1 MFSIRI
7 SLFVFL
13 FLLLKTVLSQQKEA
27 IIIESKEF
35 DQEFNEA
42 HKDTLNANKKNG
54 LDEKVKQI
62 SDNGNKKPL
71 NKKPTKKRFIP
82 FVKPMDEVSIK
93 DYKIMYLDGSE
104 KDVDTSLSIEGEY
117 AFNFLRKDYFEYL
130 TFPNMGEAF
139 NKMGYN
145 FHEQPLIPQM
155 GARVKHFGYFEKED
169 VPYYE
174 VPSPYT
180 ELFFKSTF
188 QQGQNLDATLAINTS
203 PKFNIA
209 VSFKGFRSLGK
220 YLASLSRARQFRI
233 SSQYQNDNKRY
244 RIRLHQTTQ
253 SLENQVNG
261 GLTNDSNY
269 FFENAPNYVTADESG
284 NPVLDENGNEQIVFY
299 DGFLDRNR
307 LGTQIEANNV
317 LKGKRYFM
325 EHRYQMLPIL
335 KDTSVYKMSV
345 GLRTSIENKIYQYN
359 QDRPGKYFNETYENS
374 IVVDSTMF
382 NTIENNLFLS
392 FKDKTLGQLNLD
404 LYHHNW
410 NYSIGP
416 NEYQKDTLLSN
427 EIKAD
432 QIAVQAHWGKEIFGI
447 TSKVK
452 AYQSFKKEYSTQA
465 LQVNLSRPLIKD
477 IILGA
482 SYDYRS
488 QPLNFNFYLVQSDFR
503 EYNWENSF
511 LENQNFKTQSIFLS
525 HPKWGSISGE
535 LTSINNYTFFNNT
548 TRLADLNKKFKVEVL
563 QIDKKIDYLKVR
575 LDNRL
580 DFGNFS
586 WVNNLQYQKVNQEE
600 NTEELL
606 SGPLALNVPEWLI
619 RSTFMLTS
627 SIFNKALFFQS
638 GFTFVFFTDYYADQ
652 YNPLLAE
659 FVTQNNTKI
668 GEYPRVDFFFNSK
681 IKSSRIYLKL
691 ENISSPIEHLINVDT
706 QYDYYAAPFVP
717 YRDFS
722 IRFGLIWNFFE

>member
-1 MFSIRI
+1 MFSMRI
-7 SLFVFL
+7 TLFVSF
-13 FLLLKTVLSQQKEA
+13 FLLIQTIWSQQKEA
-27 IIIESKEF
+27 FVIDSIPIDKELNNILKDTIVSKEKNVL
-35 DQEFNEA
+35 EEI
-42 HKDTLNANKKNG
+42 KKQD
-54 LDEKVKQI
+54 LTSKSQ
-62 SDNGNKKPL
+62 KK
-71 NKKPTKKRFIP
+71 TKKISKTKKYIP
-82 FVKPMDEVSIK
+82 FIKPMDSVGIN
-93 DYKIMYLDGSE
+93 DYKIMFMDGSE

-117 AFNFLRKDYFEYL
+117 SFNFLRKDYFELL

-139 NKMGYN
+139 NKMGYD
-145 FHEQPLIPQM
+145 FHKQPFTPQM
-155 GARVKHFGYFEKED
+155 GFRVKHFGYFEKED
-169 VPYYE
+169 IAYYE

-203 PKFNIA
+203 PKLNIA

-220 YLASLSRARQFRI
+220 YLASLSRARQFRL
-233 SSQYQNDNKRY
+233 SSQYQTYNQRY
-244 RIRLHQTTQ
+244 RMRLHQTTQ
-253 SLENQVNG
+253 SLENQANG
-261 GLTNDSNY
+261 GLTNDSDY
-269 FFENAPNYVTADESG
+269 FFKNAPNYVSADESG
-284 NPVLDENGNEQIVFY
+284 NPILDENGNEQIVFY

-307 LGTQIEANNV
+307 LGTHIKADNV
-317 LKGKRYFM
+317 LSGKRYFM
-325 EHRYQMLPIL
+325 EHRYQLFPIK
-335 KDTSVYKMSV
+335 KDSTVYKMSV
-345 GLRTSIENKIYQYN
+345 GLRTSLENKTYQYK
-359 QDRPGKYFNETYENS
+359 QDKPGKYFNETYENTV
-374 IVVDSTMF
+374 VVDSTMF

-392 FKDKTLGQLNLD
+392 FKDKTLGQFNLD

-416 NEYQKDTLLSN
+416 NEYEKDTVLSN
-427 EIKAD
+427 EIKAN
-432 QIAVQAHWGKEIFGI
+432 QIAVQARWEKEIFGFN
-447 TSKVK
+447 SKAMVYK
-452 AYQSFKKEYSTQA
+452 SLKNEYATQA
-465 LQVNLSRPLIKD
+465 LRVNLSRNIIKD

-482 SYDYRS
+482 SYNYRS
-488 QPLNFNFYLVQSDFR
+488 QPLNFNFNLTQSDFR
-503 EYNWENSF
+503 EYNWENSSF
-511 LENQNFKTQSIFLS
+511 ENQNFKTQSIFLS
-525 HPKWGSISGE
+525 HPKWGSIKADW
-535 LTSINNYTFFNNT
+535 TSINNYTFFNNKT
-548 TRLADLNKKFKVEVL
+548 PLLQLNKRFILEVL
-563 QIDKKIDYLKVR
+563 QTDKKIHYLKVR
-575 LDNRL
+575 LDNRF

-606 SGPLALNVPEWLI
+606 SGPLALNVPNWLI

-652 YNPLLAE
+652 YNPILAE

-691 ENISSPIEHLINVDT
+691 ENISSPIEHLINIDT
-706 QYDYYAAPFVP
+706 QYDYYSAPFVP

>member
-1 MFSIRI
+1 MFSMRI
-7 SLFVFL
+7 PLFASL
-13 FLLLKTVLSQQKEA
+13 FLLIQPIWSQQKEA
-27 IIIESKEF
+27 SVADSISIVTETNNTSKDTIVSKEKIF
-35 DQEFNEA
+35 
-42 HKDTLNANKKNG
+42 
-54 LDEKVKQI
+54 LDEIKKQDSTQKSQNPTKKI
-62 SDNGNKKPL
+62 SK
-71 NKKPTKKRFIP
+71 KKRFIP
-82 FVKPMDEVSIK
+82 FVKPMDKVGIN
-93 DYKIMYLDGSE
+93 DYKIMFMDGSE

-117 AFNFLRKDYFEYL
+117 TFNFLRKDYFEYL
-130 TFPNMGEAF
+130 TFPNMGEGF
-139 NKMGYN
+139 NKMGYD
-145 FHEQPLIPQM
+145 FHSQPFTPQM
-155 GARVKHFGYFEKED
+155 GFRVKHFGYFEKED
-169 VPYYE
+169 IAYYE

-220 YLASLSRARQFRI
+220 YLASLSRARQFRL
-233 SSQYQNDNKRY
+233 SSQYQTYNQRY
-244 RIRLHQTTQ
+244 RMRLHQTTQ
-253 SLENQVNG
+253 TLENQVNG
-261 GLTNDSNY
+261 GLTNDSDY
-269 FFENAPNYVTADESG
+269 FFKNAPNYVSADESG
-284 NPVLDENGNEQIVFY
+284 NPILDENGNEQIVFY

-307 LGTQIEANNV
+307 LGTHIKADNV
-317 LKGKRYFM
+317 LSGKRYFM
-325 EHRYQMLPIL
+325 EHRYQLFPIK
-335 KDTSVYKMSV
+335 KDSTVYEMSV
-345 GLRTSIENKIYQYN
+345 GLRTSLENKTYQYK
-359 QDRPGKYFNETYENS
+359 QDKPGKYFNETYENTV
-374 IVVDSTMF
+374 VVDSTMF

-392 FKDKTLGQLNLD
+392 FKDKTLGQFNLD

-416 NEYQKDTLLSN
+416 NEYEKDTVLSN
-427 EIKAD
+427 EIKAN
-432 QIAVQAHWGKEIFGI
+432 QIAVQARWEKEIFGFN
-447 TSKVK
+447 SKAMVYK
-452 AYQSFKKEYSTQA
+452 SLKNEYATQA
-465 LQVNLSRPLIKD
+465 LRVNLSRNIIKD

-482 SYDYRS
+482 SYNYRS
-488 QPLNFNFYLVQSDFR
+488 QPLNFNFYLTQSDFR
-503 EYNWENSF
+503 EYNWENSS

-525 HPKWGSISGE
+525 HPKWGSIMADW
-535 LTSINNYTFFNNT
+535 TSINNYTFFNNKT
-548 TRLADLNKKFKVEVL
+548 PLLQLNKRFILEVL
-563 QIDKKIDYLKVR
+563 QTDKKIHYLKVR
-575 LDNRL
+575 LDNRF

-606 SGPLALNVPEWLI
+606 SGPLALNVPKWLI

-652 YNPLLAE
+652 YNPILAE

-691 ENISSPIEHLINVDT
+691 ENISSPIEHLINIDT
-706 QYDYYAAPFVP
+706 QYDYYSAPFVP